1 MQVYW
6 KGKLRF
12 FHELE
17 RNDQIEII
25 KSAHVSNITPEELD
39 QQKNSS
45 DLDFE
50 KFVPRIVS
58 FNPGYFLACH
68 GIGHSVRTAIM
79 AYLCSIE
86 YFHNFNEFKNFSSKT
101 LLCCLSASLL
111 HDIGR
116 CLGGDGS
123 DIFGETSAFIAG
135 EILSKVGGFSDEEIE
150 WIKEAIV
157 IGGVNERNTKIFLN
171 ENGNILNDKQ
181 IIACIMGDSDSYEFE
196 RFKRCDINYTCVKKL
211 GILTKDGNSPDEIL
225 NSLKSKN
232 RQICKR
238 IPEPRRWKKQG
249 SGQYLNYSEI
259 LKEELLKITINK

>member
-6 KGKLRF
+6 KGEF
-12 FHELE
+12 
-17 RNDQIEII
+17 EII
-25 KSAHVSNITPEELD
+25 KSSHISKITPEELD
-39 QQKNSS
+39 EQKKSS

-50 KFVPRIVS
+50 RFIPRIVS
-58 FNPGYFLACH
+58 FNPGYFLAFH
-68 GIGHSVRTAIM
+68 GIGHSVRTAVM

-116 CLGGDGS
+116 CLGGDGC

-135 EILSKVGGFSDEEIE
+135 DILSEVGSFSKEEIE

-157 IGGVNERNTKIFLN
+157 IESNTKIFLK
-171 ENGNILNDKQ
+171 ENGNVLNDKQ

-196 RFKRCDINYTCVKKL
+196 RFKRCDINYTCVKK
-211 GILTKDGNSPDEIL
+211 TWNFNK
-225 NSLKSKN
+225 
-232 RQICKR
+232 
-238 IPEPRRWKKQG
+238 RWK
-249 SGQYLNYSEI
+249 
-259 LKEELLKITINK
+259 IT